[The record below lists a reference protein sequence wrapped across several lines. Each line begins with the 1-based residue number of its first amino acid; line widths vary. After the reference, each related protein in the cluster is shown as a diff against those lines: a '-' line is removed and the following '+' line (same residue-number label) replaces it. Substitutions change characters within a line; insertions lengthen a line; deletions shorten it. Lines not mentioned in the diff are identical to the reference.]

1 MVRER
6 PAAIDATLI
15 HTVLDRLDQGK
26 SVRRVLPEWGRV
38 HIDRRLPF
46 LFVYRRPPRRPD
58 EATDRLV
65 LGEAAYIRAPGDR
78 RFFAGLSLLVESLA
92 RASVEEFGAF
102 LLVEVWSDVEAA
114 PDGDEGA
121 GQSESLEQPAF
132 RIRHRGVPALSP
144 TVEAFE
150 EALTR
155 VRVRRLRALVD
166 SVVQRR
172 IAPPGLSPLMSEDLL
187 AIRGTHVLGLEV
199 RPIYRRDSQ
208 VFPLELREL
217 HRAVSRSTKR
227 ALVGFVRTR
236 TRYQPAHP
244 QMLGRRAVVKA
255 VWEVDRVLAEV
266 SDAFDFLLC
275 VTPVNTHGAW
285 TAFERSHEQK
295 APRFGYRPLP
305 ISPGELKRK
314 LYSAPLERIE
324 DPELAWIFRQKQ
336 IELDRRLTALY
347 DRDTPRFVYGSLQI
361 FGGADDTLMATALNL
376 LDKIPA
382 RARERRGGGN
392 VDAAAFAKRARREIE
407 SFRTRYPEGRASVE
421 ITDRVT
427 GLMVSQG
434 KLLISP
440 DLSIADSRL
449 EALIQ
454 HEVGT
459 HILTWING
467 RAQPFRL
474 LDAGLAGYD
483 ELQEGLAV
491 LSEHLVGGLSAPRL
505 RLLAARVVAVRHMM
519 DAATFV
525 DTFRELDRRWE
536 FSKATAWGVTMRV
549 FRGGGLTKDA
559 SYLRGLVRVMEY
571 VHGGG
576 KLDPLLVGKIGA
588 DDVPVISELLRRK
601 VLREP
606 PLRPRYL
613 EDTKALA
620 RLRAASETATLL
632 DLLVDGATKRRRA

>member
-1 MVRER
+1 MVGER
-6 PAAIDATLI
+6 PSSIDATLI
-15 HTVLDRLDQGK
+15 HTVLDRLDHGK
-26 SVRRVLPEWGRV
+26 AVRRILPEWGRI

-46 LFVYRRPPRRPD
+46 LFVYRKPPRRPD
-58 EATDRLV
+58 EGTDRLV
-65 LGEAAYIRAPGDR
+65 LGEAAYIRAPGHR
-78 RFFAGLSLLVESLA
+78 RFFPGLSLLVESLA
-92 RASVEEFGAF
+92 RASVDEFGAF
-102 LLVEVWSDVEAA
+102 LLVEVWSDE
-114 PDGDEGA
+114 DGRGV
-121 GQSESLEQPAF
+121 GTESLDQPAF
-132 RIRHRGVPALSP
+132 RVRHRGAPALSP

-150 EALTR
+150 EALGR
-155 VRVRRLRALVD
+155 IRMRRLRSAVD
-166 SVVQRR
+166 SVVEKR
-172 IAPPGLSPLMSEDLL
+172 IAPPGLFPLMSEDLL

-199 RPIYRRDSQ
+199 RPIYRRDQ
-208 VFPLELREL
+208 ANVFPVVLREL

-255 VWEVDRVLAEV
+255 VWEVDRVLAQV

-275 VTPVNTHGAW
+275 VTPVNAHGAW
-285 TAFERSHEQK
+285 TAFERNREQK

-347 DRDTPRFVYGSLQI
+347 DRDTPQFVYGSLQI
-361 FGGADDTLMATALNL
+361 FGGADDALVGTATNI

-382 RARERRGGGN
+382 RARERRGRGTI
-392 VDAAAFAKRARREIE
+392 DAAAFAKRARREIE
-407 SFRTRYPEGRASVE
+407 SFRIRYPDARASVE

-440 DLSIADSRL
+440 DLNIAESRL

-505 RLLAARVVAVRHMM
+505 RLLAARVVAVRHMLGG
-519 DAATFV
+519 ATFV

-559 SYLRGLVRVMEY
+559 SYLRGLVRLMEY

-632 DLLVDGATKRRRA
+632 DLLVDGATRRRRA